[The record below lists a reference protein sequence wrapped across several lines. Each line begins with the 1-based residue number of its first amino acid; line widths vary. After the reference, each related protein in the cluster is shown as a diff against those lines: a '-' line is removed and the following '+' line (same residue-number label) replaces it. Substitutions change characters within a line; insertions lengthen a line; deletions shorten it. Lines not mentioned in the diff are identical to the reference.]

1 MYPFHYFFII
11 TQATAISM
19 KEQQWWNA
27 AKLVHA
33 MNISPVM
40 PKFGQSGKMPKF
52 SLKYIQ
58 NSRIQNVT

>member
-1 MYPFHYFFII
+1 MYHFHYFII
-11 TQATAISM
+11 TQVIAIFM

-40 PKFGQSGKMPKF
+40 PKFGQSGKIPTF
-52 SLKYIQ
+52 SLNSVQNNGIQ
-58 NSRIQNVT
+58 NAT